1 MIPRV
6 LDPVIGYY
14 AVGMKWKKVKI
25 YTVLF
30 FLRGSSGF
38 ARNPIGVFWHQDLKP
53 CTFSRFTAFAD

>member
-6 LDPVIGYY
+6 LDPVIVYY

-25 YTVLF
+25 YPVLF

-38 ARNPIGVFWHQDLKP
+38 TCMPVGFFWHQDLKP
-53 CTFSRFTAFAD
+53 CTFSRFAAFAD